1 MVRNRESNS
10 CFEIVMILIC
20 GDNRRSD
27 HLHFNFYLTSVCRNG
42 AMNCED
48 RGHRPMDN
56 VV

>member
-1 MVRNRESNS
+1 VVRNRESNS

-20 GDNRRSD
+20 GDDRRSD
-27 HLHFNFYLTSVCRNG
+27 HLHISFYLTSVCRNG